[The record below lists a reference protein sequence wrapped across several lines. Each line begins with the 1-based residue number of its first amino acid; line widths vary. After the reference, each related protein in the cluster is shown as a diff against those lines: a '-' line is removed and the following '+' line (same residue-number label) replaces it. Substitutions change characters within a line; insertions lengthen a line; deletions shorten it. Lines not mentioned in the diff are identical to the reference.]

1 MRLDAAIIHIETDVK
16 NLAQSAEVLFFINK
30 DVKSLVYA
38 YDVVLIKRANVL
50 PVEDVRTSLSIHINV
65 LGGNYT

>member
-1 MRLDAAIIHIETDVK
+1 MQQYYILK
-16 NLAQSAEVLFFINK
+16 QVLRTLRRVRRFFFFINK
-30 DVKSLVYA
+30 DVKSPVYA